1 MAELIGIND
10 EMRKSYLEYSLSVII
25 GRAIPDA
32 RDGLKPVHRRILYAQ
47 KVLGNNWNSPT
58 VKCARVV
65 GDVIG
70 KYHPHGDTAVYD
82 ALVRLAQDFSM
93 RDPLE
98 QGQGNFGSIDG
109 DKAAAMRY
117 TEVRMSRLASEFLN
131 DIDKNTVD
139 FIPNYDSSLQE
150 PVVLPTRVPNLLLNG
165 SSGIA
170 VGMATNIP
178 PHNLGELCDAL
189 IMLVDNPEA
198 GVGDL
203 MKVVHGPDF
212 PTGGAVYAGQGLR
225 DAYMTGRGTVKI
237 RGKVSVEERRKGVQ
251 DIVITEIPFGL
262 NKAALV
268 KKIAGLIN
276 DRKIDGVSDLR
287 DESRKNI
294 RIVIE
299 LKRGTIPEIVI
310 NSLYK
315 YTPLETSFGFNMLS
329 VVDNRPVM
337 LNLKTA
343 LTIFL
348 EHRREVVVRR
358 TRFELEKAEARA
370 HILQGLLK
378 ALDLIDAVVH
388 TIRSSKTPPE
398 AKERLMTEFDFSDVQ
413 AQAILDM
420 RLQRLTGLEKE
431 KLEVELAELEK
442 QIEWYKSILGDQK
455 VLWGVIRDEIIQIKE
470 TYSTPRLTEVVYDSL
485 EDIVPEDLIPDE
497 DVVITISRRGY
508 IKRASLANYQQ
519 QKRGG
524 KGIAGAHTSEDDY
537 IQHFITTTNHQFI
550 LLFTNQGRMHQLK
563 VHQVPEGSRT
573 AKGIHIAN
581 LVPLLEGESVSA
593 VLTVRE
599 FADDRFFLFSTKKG
613 MVKRSRA
620 SLYAR
625 ARKTGLMAVSLRED
639 DELIM
644 VQEVTDSDFVVLA
657 TADGLAIRFM
667 CRDIRDMGR
676 IAAGVK
682 GIALRQGDNVVS
694 CLVMPAP
701 ENGPVPEILTVS
713 SLGYGKR
720 TPMDRYRLQS
730 RGGKGIINFRVTAK
744 TGPVLGSTYVE
755 AGQALVMISSNNKI
769 IRTSV
774 DEISRVGRATSG
786 VRLVRLDDGGHV
798 IGFDTVNA
806 ERLEGVKTE
815 EVHPEGASPHE
826 AAEKDEE

>member
-1 MAELIGIND
+1 MSERIGIND

-47 KVLGNNWNSPT
+47 KMLGNNWNSPT

-189 IMLVDNPEA
+189 IMLVDSPEA
-198 GVGDL
+198 RVEEL

-212 PTGGAVYAGQGLR
+212 PTGGSVYAGQGLR

-237 RGKVSVEERRKGVQ
+237 RGKVSVEERRKGMQ

-262 NKAALV
+262 NKAVLV

-348 EHRREVVVRR
+348 EHRREIVVRR

-370 HILQGLLK
+370 HILRGLLK
-378 ALDLIDAVVH
+378 ALDMIDAVVQ
-388 TIRSSKTPPE
+388 TIRNSKTPAE
-398 AKERLMTEFDFSDVQ
+398 AKERLMAEFTFSDVQ

-431 KLEVELAELEK
+431 KIEAELAELEK
-442 QIEWYKSILGDQK
+442 QIEWYKSILGDQN
-455 VLWGVIRDEIIQIKE
+455 VLWGVIRDEILQIKE
-470 TYSTPRLTEVVYDSL
+470 TYSTPRLTEVVYDAL
-485 EDIVPEDLIPDE
+485 VDIVPEDLIPDD

-599 FADDRFFLFSTKKG
+599 FADDRFFLFATKKG

-625 ARKTGLMAVSLRED
+625 SRKTGILAVNLRED

-644 VQEVTDSDFVVLA
+644 VQEVTNSNFVVLV

-667 CRDIRDMGR
+667 CREIRDMGR
-676 IAAGVK
+676 AAAGVK
-682 GIALRQGDNVVS
+682 GIGLRQGDNVVS
-694 CLVMPAP
+694 CLVMPDP
-701 ENGPVPEILTVS
+701 KNGPVPEILTVS
-713 SLGYGKR
+713 SFGYGKR
-720 TPMDRYRLQS
+720 TFMDRYRLQS

-744 TGPVLGSTYVE
+744 TGPVLGATCVE
-755 AGQALVMISSNNKI
+755 PGQALVMISSNNKI

-774 DEISRVGRATSG
+774 DEISRLGRVASG

-815 EVHPEGASPHE
+815 EVHPESGI
-826 AAEKDEE
+826 EKDD